1 MRLTDGERIVEINL
15 YEKDSIADMSQEY
28 FNASNL
34 QYDEET
40 DTYEVEDVDYCIGYA
55 KGEEDPEYGW
65 GGDIVVRELESL
77 SEVEALARD
86 IRSSGEWVPEL
97 CEELCKLAGLDEEY
111 AAADDDTVESV
122 LFKAAAALKVE
133 IL

>member
-1 MRLTDGERIVEINL
+1 
-15 YEKDSIADMSQEY
+15 MSQEY

-65 GGDIVVRELESL
+65 DGDIVVRELEPL
-77 SEVEALARD
+77 SEIEALARD

-111 AAADDDTVESV
+111 AAADDDTVKSV

>member
-15 YEKDSIADMSQEY
+15 YEKDSTVDMSQEY
-28 FNASNL
+28 FHAGNL

-40 DTYEVEDVDYCIGYA
+40 DTYKVEDVDYCIDA
-55 KGEEDPEYGW
+55 ARWQEESEEGW
-65 GGDIVVRELESL
+65 DGDIFVNEVEPL
-77 SEVEALARD
+77 SEAEALARE

-111 AAADDDTVESV
+111 AAADADTAESI